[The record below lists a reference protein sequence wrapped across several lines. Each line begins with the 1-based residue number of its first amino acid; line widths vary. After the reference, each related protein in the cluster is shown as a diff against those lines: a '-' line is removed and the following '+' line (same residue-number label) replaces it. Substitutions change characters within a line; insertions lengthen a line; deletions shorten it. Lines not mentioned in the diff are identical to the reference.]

1 MSKEQDDFNVDEIVI
16 EEVDIQDIE
25 ERNLNMKKGDDPIV
39 RESQKEKSK
48 KKQNKGDSTRAAD
61 AEIPAVAA
69 DHTPERVPVHAQTDL
84 EEDDSDE
91 DDDDEDGKE
100 QKPRRTIGDVV
111 RYIIMFLA
119 LGVLVYAVFSLVSIY
134 MEYKAGE
141 QIYEDMTQYANETQ
155 EPPEQ
160 QPVQEYIEDTEPL
173 NPNFTPA
180 VIDWAGLQAQNPDI
194 CAWIQFE
201 SDSLKDSINYPI
213 AHGTD
218 NEYYLKHTVNFE
230 ENSAGSIFIEALNR
244 TDFSDM
250 NTFVYGHNMKNGS
263 MFGLLRY
270 YKEASYYAGNEFFWV
285 YTPQGNYRYKIFS
298 CYEPHAESET
308 YTWWSDPCDEYT
320 EYLKK
325 VKSYSKYDTGV
336 NVKPTDH
343 IVTLSTCTSRGS
355 DYRFVVHG
363 KLVYSELKQTAVP
376 QQNPADASQNP
387 ADAGQQSAAGG
398 Q

>member
-16 EEVDIQDIE
+16 EEIDIQDIE
-25 ERNLNMKKGDDPIV
+25 DRNLNLKKEDDLIA
-39 RESQKEKSK
+39 EEMHKEKNEKEQDES
-48 KKQNKGDSTRAAD
+48 NSTTAAD

-69 DHTPERVPVHAQTDL
+69 DHSSKRMPVYAEADF
-84 EEDDSDE
+84 EEGDSDE
-91 DDDDEDGKE
+91 DDDDEDDNE
-100 QKPRRTIGDVV
+100 QKPRRTKGDII
-111 RYIIMFLA
+111 RYIVMFLA

-141 QIYEDMTQYANETQ
+141 QIYEDLTKYAEATQ

-180 VIDWAGLQAQNPDI
+180 VIDWTGLQAQNADI

-201 SDSLKDSINYPI
+201 SESLKDAINYPI

-218 NEYYLKHTVNFE
+218 NIYYLKHTVNFE

-270 YKEASYYAGNEFFWV
+270 YKEAGYYAGNEFFWV

-363 KLVYSELKQTAVP
+363 KLVYSELKQSA
-376 QQNPADASQNP
+376 ASQNGVENGTQ
-387 ADAGQQSAAGG
+387 AISGG
-398 Q
+398 